1 MVEAGRSGVGLA
13 AAGLSLIAVCYGLA
27 RFAYGLFVPV
37 LREEFAL
44 DGALAGVI
52 ASCSYAGYCV
62 AIVLATL
69 ATQRWGARSV
79 AVAAGVTAAAG
90 TALIAAAGNAGLLAV
105 GVVVAGSSTGLASPP
120 LAAAVAR
127 WVAADRADRV
137 QTVINAGTGLG
148 VAVSGPVALLTSDN
162 WRLAWWGFALAAVAV
177 TVWTALAVPSG
188 ERDRPAE
195 RGGGGARPPGAVR
208 LLVAAAAL
216 GASSAAVWTFG
227 RDVVVTVGGASELA
241 STIMWIALGCAG
253 LLGAFAGTLIGRI
266 GLAASWVLGMLLLA
280 AATAGLALGSTLA
293 PVMFVTAG
301 LFGAVYIAL
310 TGVLLVWGTRVF
322 PRRPAFGVGAAF
334 LLIAIGQVLGA
345 PLVGLVTDLTS
356 ATWAF
361 CLAAAVAVLGAVAR
375 PRAVDNDAVV
385 VESAL
390 EQP

>member
-1 MVEAGRSGVGLA
+1 MVVTGRSGVGLA

-90 TALIAAAGNAGLLAV
+90 TALIAAAGSAGVLAV

-127 WVAADRADRV
+127 WVANDRADRV

-148 VAVSGPVALLTSDN
+148 VAVSGPIALLTSDN

-177 TVWTALAVPSG
+177 TVWTALAVPGGAG
-188 ERDRPAE
+188 ERSAE
-195 RGGGGARPPGAVR
+195 ESGRAAWPPGAVR

-216 GASSAAVWTFG
+216 GMASAAVWTFG
-227 RDVVVTVGGASELA
+227 RDVVVTVGGASEFA
-241 STIMWIALGCAG
+241 STLMWIGLGAAG
-253 LLGAFAGTLIGRI
+253 LLGAFAGALIGRI
-266 GLAASWVLGMLLLA
+266 GLAAAWVVGMLLLA
-280 AATAGLALGSTLA
+280 AATAGLALGSAVA

-301 LFGAVYIAL
+301 VFGAVYIAL

-322 PRRPAFGVGAAF
+322 PDRPAFGVGAAF
-334 LLIAIGQVLGA
+334 LLIAIGQVVGA
-345 PLVGLVTDLTS
+345 PLVGLLIDVAGAPT
-356 ATWAF
+356 AF
-361 CLAAAVAVLGAVAR
+361 VAAAAVAALGATAR
-375 PRAVDNDAVV
+375 PR
-385 VESAL
+385 
-390 EQP
+390 